1 MRAFLDYLA
10 DPFTRDVLLE
20 LSTQHVLLTLI
31 PIAMATVIGLGL
43 GITASRFPWTRPPIL
58 NTTSTFLT
66 IPSLA
71 LFGLFIPLVGIGYPP
86 AIIPLTMYA
95 LLPIVRNT
103 MAGILGVD
111 KAVTES
117 AKGMG
122 LGRVRRLIRIEL
134 PLAWPVMLAGLR
146 VSTQLVI
153 GIAAIAAI
161 VGGPGL
167 GNEIFSGIRRIGSA
181 GALENLL
188 GGTLSIVLLAVLF
201 DLVYL
206 GIGRLTIPRGL
217 RD

>member
-1 MRAFLDYLA
+1 MPAFFEYLA
-10 DPFTRDVLLE
+10 DPFTQSVLFD
-20 LSTQHVLLTLI
+20 LSFEHILLTLL
-31 PIAMATVIGLGL
+31 PIVLATVMGLAL
-43 GITASRFPWTRPPIL
+43 GITATRLPVTRPAIL

-103 MAGILGVD
+103 MAGLLGVD
-111 KAVTES
+111 KAVAES

-122 LGRVRRLIRIEL
+122 LGSTRRLLRIEL
-134 PLAWPVMLAGLR
+134 PLAWPVILAGLR

-188 GGTLSIVLLAVLF
+188 GGTLAIVVLAALF

>member
-1 MRAFLDYLA
+1 VPAFFEYLA
-10 DPFTRDVLLE
+10 DPFTQSVLFDLGVE
-20 LSTQHVLLTLI
+20 HILLTLL
-31 PIAMATVIGLGL
+31 PIVLATLIGLAL
-43 GITASRFPWTRPPIL
+43 GITATRFPVTRPAIL

-103 MAGILGVD
+103 MAGLLSVD
-111 KAVTES
+111 KAVAES

-122 LGRVRRLIRIEL
+122 LGNARRLLRIEL
-134 PLAWPVMLAGLR
+134 PLAWPVILAGLR

-188 GGTLSIVLLAVLF
+188 GGTLGIVVLAALF